1 MNPSLSTKDFS
12 RLGWLALALFL
23 RPAPAHSEPAA
34 CKSDVLLYCQNEPK
48 EARDACLLGNWGHVS
63 RTCRAA
69 LADSSKDPCRE
80 VISGHC
86 LDTGPKT
93 ALGDCIDANL
103 AQASPAC
110 KEKTATEPCAAARNR
125 FCKTAKRGKESIT
138 CLLNHMED
146 IPLVCLD
153 SLKLSPNWVKPCR
166 QDLARFC
173 PDAQT
178 GPAQRSCLTAKL
190 DQLSP
195 LCRKLTIR
203 TDHDRSCDGDV
214 AKLCKNVLSAQ
225 KRPCL
230 LKQSAKL
237 SQPCLQLLRSTPS
250 PTKGAVEGDDGRQ
263 H

>member
-48 EARDACLLGNWGHVS
+48 EARDNCLLDNWDHIS

-80 VISGHC
+80 VIRGRC

-110 KEKTATEPCAAARNR
+110 RKKIAADPCAAAKSR
-125 FCKTAKRGKESIT
+125 FCKTAKRGKDAIA
-138 CLLNHMED
+138 CLLDHAED
-146 IPLVCLD
+146 IPTGCLQ
-153 SLKLSPNWVKPCR
+153 SLRQSPNWVKPCQ
-166 QDLARFC
+166 QDAKRFC
-173 PDAQT
+173 RDAQP
-178 GPAQRSCLTAKL
+178 GAEERRCLSAKM

-203 TDHDRSCDGDV
+203 SNRDEACRSD
-214 AKLCKNVLSAQ
+214 AAALCKNASPQQMSA
-225 KRPCL
+225 CL
-230 LKQSAKL
+230 LKQSARL
-237 SQPCLQLLRSTPS
+237 SEPCLKKLRSAGS
-250 PTKGAVEGDDGRQ
+250 AEASDRE
-263 H
+263 